1 MFSGKEGALLLV
13 WLSFMHAAVKGTNN
27 ILFYTSLTY
36 LFEQRTS
43 SNQNKLV
50 KVCNRRKLH
59 LWPFYYLL
67 FGIFLQYCLF
77 LTLLHPKLT
86 VKKVFERIFSLL
98 FYLLLFSL
106 LSTHFHFYNS
116 LTSYLVA
123 SQTHF
128 LYRDERLIDSSLYV
142 IVNLSP
148 AHSDVKEQF
157 FCPFWTV
164 IFSSWFCRYVLPK
177 NLMTQIVLCFNTFQ
191 RSCCNI
197 YCNLLDQRW

>member
-43 SNQNKLV
+43 SNQNKLI

-67 FGIFLQYCLF
+67 FGTFLQYCLF

-86 VKKVFERIFSLL
+86 EKKVFERIFSLL

-106 LSTHFHFYNS
+106 LSTHFHVYNS
-116 LTSYLVA
+116 LTISLLVKLTFSIETSA
-123 SQTHF
+123 LSIVVFMLLLTC
-128 LYRDERLIDSSLYV
+128 LRLILMLKNSSFVRFGPWYFQV
-142 IVNLSP
+142 DF
-148 AHSDVKEQF
+148 ADM
-157 FCPFWTV
+157 FCPK
-164 IFSSWFCRYVLPK
+164 I
-177 NLMTQIVLCFNTFQ
+177 
-191 RSCCNI
+191 
-197 YCNLLDQRW
+197 